1 MFATYFVYRCILEFI
16 FLFVVKDKAVV
27 FDEADDRCLPTGA
40 LKESDKSI
48 EDPIL
53 VSTKFEKERSSLH
66 VPLRRVNWLAYLKI
80 NKINGYQLYLY

>member
-27 FDEADDRCLPTGA
+27 FDEADDRCLPTWA
-40 LKESDKSI
+40 LKEGDKSI

>member
-27 FDEADDRCLPTGA
+27 FDEADDRCLPTWA